1 MTTTDGAQALDDLLD
16 APVIVMLMTMIG
28 DEHSSRPLTCVAV
41 HEECLDFLVDQETE
55 WAQAIA
61 AGTARVHVTV
71 ADERHNTYV
80 SLNGPATLSTDR
92 DEIDRLWN
100 PAAGSFFSGPD
111 DPGLAVL
118 HVEAANGEYWDGPSG
133 RLGTAIGLLR
143 ARMTGNPADAGE
155 HGDLAT

>member
-80 SLNGPATLSTDR
+80 
-92 DEIDRLWN
+92 
-100 PAAGSFFSGPD
+100 
-111 DPGLAVL
+111 
-118 HVEAANGEYWDGPSG
+118 
-133 RLGTAIGLLR
+133 
-143 ARMTGNPADAGE
+143 
-155 HGDLAT
+155 

>member
-28 DEHSSRPLTCVAV
+28 DEHSSLPLTCVAV

-92 DEIDRLWN
+92 DEIDRCGTLRQVRSSAGRTIRVSPCCTSRRRTASTGTA
-100 PAAGSFFSGPD
+100 PAAASARQSASCA
-111 DPGLAVL
+111 PG
-118 HVEAANGEYWDGPSG
+118 
-133 RLGTAIGLLR
+133 
-143 ARMTGNPADAGE
+143 
-155 HGDLAT
+155 